1 MMFIMNKR
9 RVVFLSI
16 VIGSVLSKT
25 VLMSADRRAVNK
37 DGTFQENFSKI
48 FKVNK
53 NVLIGFT
60 GSASVSKI
68 LNENN
73 FFKRDNDI
81 KPIEYAKEIF
91 NILGKGQVNKET
103 NIMILGKETE
113 VDSYFSLFTTVSTK
127 IEVEKIISNDEI
139 LNFVMPPADLAES
152 QDEINKSFRSRISHL
167 INIGDLSSTS
177 IINEQHKFID
187 EISRVSESVNV
198 KWETLTI

>member
-1 MMFIMNKR
+1 MNKR